1 MAVSSQEKSRH
12 VTGVVTYNERIGLA
26 KDAKVHIRLEDH
38 TDRQD
43 AAVVVAEQTVLIGY
57 SQAPISFSLSFPGSR
72 VKTNHSYSVSA
83 EIEMGGRVW
92 LRGRKLLRAA
102 PTKNLRNITIAVS
115 SVE

>member
-1 MAVSSQEKSRH
+1 M
-12 VTGVVTYNERIGLA
+12 TGVVTYNERIGLA
-26 KDAKVHIRLEDH
+26 KDAKIHIRLEDN

-43 AAVVVAEQTVLIGY
+43 APVVVAEQTVLTGD

-72 VKTNHSYSVSA
+72 VNTTHSYSVSA

-102 PTKNLRNITIAVS
+102 PTKTLRNITIAVS